1 MKVAMKVAIQNGYAF
16 PRALR
21 LVQSQDFQRV
31 FKQTQF
37 RSSDRLLSVLARE
50 SEQSHARLG
59 LAVAKK
65 KIKTAVA
72 RHRVKRL
79 VRESFRLHQY
89 EIQALDIVVLA
100 QAAAAVAD
108 KAQLLKSLEKHW
120 ERLSDQ
126 CKRSRCS

>member
-1 MKVAMKVAIQNGYAF
+1 MTDTFAF

-21 LVQSQDFQRV
+21 LVHSVDFQRV
-31 FKQTQF
+31 FNATQF
-37 RSSDRLLSVLARE
+37 RSSDRYLSVLACE
-50 SEQSHARLG
+50 TGFPHARIG

-72 RHRVKRL
+72 RHRIKRMI
-79 VRESFRLHQY
+79 RESFRLHQH
-89 EIQALDIVVLA
+89 EINPLDIIVLA
-100 QAAAAVAD
+100 QVGAADAD
-108 KAQLLKSLEKHW
+108 MALLRSSLEKHW